1 MSDTSRSRSVTTRHA
16 AAHAARPPALPPV
29 HQPTTHPPAAQPP
42 ASQPTTPQP
51 MTQPPAAQPA
61 AAQQADPQQADPRS
75 AAPRTADLRTAD
87 TRTADARTADTQ
99 PPRTP
104 SRVTDLG
111 GLVQDTLPLL
121 CDWLPRQRWFAGKG
135 HPVTAIVPA
144 AVTLLPGAAP
154 GDPLLLHLLLRV
166 EQRGL
171 DGSTGSDLYQLLL
184 GALAGA
190 TPARLDTDATRAA
203 VIGRINGGP
212 HDGLLTYDAAYDEPL
227 TLRLLGLLT
236 TGGPGGAQ
244 VGPLRFS
251 NLSGLTTPAG
261 AGSGAPGP
269 GADAPA
275 RVGTA
280 EQSNTSIVFGDTSIL
295 KLFRRVSPG
304 LNPDLELSLA
314 LSRAGSNRVPATLA
328 WFESELPVLP
338 ETEAEP
344 ESEPGVETETGTGG
358 VAAGA
363 EPGPAAQLA
372 TLGLLQRYLSG
383 GRDGWEFALT
393 HVRALRAT
401 PDSAPDSAPDG
412 PTPVRSAPEGAAP
425 DGRSPGE
432 GVDGQPIQPGT
443 GNFSA
448 ESFLL
453 GRSTAEVHLALAR
466 ALPVSVLGR
475 ADIEALA
482 STMALRLDAAALV
495 APALKPYQESLHRI
509 FRALAESA
517 RDGRRLRAQRI
528 HGDLHLGQSMRT
540 GRGWVLLDF
549 EGEPAKPLVERRR
562 PQPAVRD
569 VAAMLRSF
577 DYAAAHLL
585 TEVAED
591 DPQRPR
597 LAALAATWA
606 GRNREAFLAGYAAA
620 GAEDPTADPVLLHA
634 LETDK
639 AVYEV
644 VYESRNRPDWL
655 PIPLSAIA
663 RLAAGG

>member
-16 AAHAARPPALPPV
+16 GAHTARQPAPPPAHP
-29 HQPTTHPPAAQPP
+29 PTTHPPTPKAPTTAPPSAAQSGHVPV
-42 ASQPTTPQP
+42 A
-51 MTQPPAAQPA
+51 PAATA
-61 AAQQADPQQADPRS
+61 AV
-75 AAPRTADLRTAD
+75 
-87 TRTADARTADTQ
+87 
-99 PPRTP
+99 PPRA
-104 SRVTDLG
+104 SARVGDLG
-111 GLVQDTLPLL
+111 GLVQATLPLL

-144 AVTLLPGAAP
+144 AVTLLPGVSP

-166 EQRGL
+166 EQRDL

-184 GALAGA
+184 GAAPGPA
-190 TPARLDTDATRAA
+190 PARLDTEAARAA

-251 NLSGLTTPAG
+251 NLVSPG
-261 AGSGAPGP
+261 GSGARDS
-269 GADAPA
+269 AA

-280 EQSNTSIVFGDTSIL
+280 EQSNTSIVFGDSSIL

-338 ETEAEP
+338 EADREAAA
-344 ESEPGVETETGTGG
+344 GTGTETGTGT
-358 VAAGA
+358 
-363 EPGPAAQLA
+363 EQPGPGSQLA

-393 HVRALRAT
+393 HVRALREDQPSEDLRQSAGDGAEIDLT
-401 PDSAPDSAPDG
+401 P
-412 PTPVRSAPEGAAP
+412 
-425 DGRSPGE
+425 
-432 GVDGQPIQPGT
+432 

-453 GRSTAEVHLALAR
+453 GRCTAEVHLALAR
-466 ALPVSVLGR
+466 ALPVSILGQD
-475 ADIEALA
+475 DIEALA
-482 STMALRLDAAALV
+482 GSMALRLDAAALV
-495 APALKPYQESLHRI
+495 APALKPYQQQLHAI
-509 FRALAESA
+509 FRELAESA

-540 GRGWVLLDF
+540 ARGWVLLDF

-585 TEVAED
+585 TEVPED
-591 DPQRPR
+591 DPQHSR
-597 LAALAATWA
+597 LAALAASWA
-606 GRNREAFLAGYAAA
+606 ARNREAFLAGYAAA

-655 PIPLSAIA
+655 PIPMSAIA
-663 RLAAGG
+663 RLAGSS

>member
-1 MSDTSRSRSVTTRHA
+1 MSDTSRSRSVTARHTG
-16 AAHAARPPALPPV
+16 AHAAR
-29 HQPTTHPPAAQPP
+29 
-42 ASQPTTPQP
+42 
-51 MTQPPAAQPA
+51 QPA
-61 AAQQADPQQADPRS
+61 AAPVLPPTSASATGS
-75 AAPRTADLRTAD
+75 AAGSATTSAAASASAPTTTSSTPHPPTAGA
-87 TRTADARTADTQ
+87 
-99 PPRTP
+99 PV
-104 SRVTDLG
+104 RVADLG

-121 CDWLPRQRWFAGKG
+121 CEWLPRQRWFAGKG

-144 AVTLLPGAAP
+144 AVTLLPGASP

-184 GALAGA
+184 GASPGT
-190 TPARLDTDATRAA
+190 TPARLDTEATRAA

-236 TGGPGGAQ
+236 TGSPGGAQ

-251 NLSGLTTPAG
+251 STTTG
-261 AGSGAPGP
+261 GGGT
-269 GADAPA
+269 GGRGGAPA

-338 ETEAEP
+338 EADQEPPRPKPKPGPEARTEAGPEAGTQAGSEAGSETATEAEQ
-344 ESEPGVETETGTGG
+344 
-358 VAAGA
+358 
-363 EPGPAAQLA
+363 PGPGPQLA
-372 TLGLLQRYLSG
+372 TLGLLQRYLNG
-383 GRDGWEFALT
+383 GRDGWEFALA
-393 HVRALRAT
+393 HVRALREDKPQEPQET
-401 PDSAPDSAPDG
+401 QQ
-412 PTPVRSAPEGAAP
+412 
-425 DGRSPGE
+425 
-432 GVDGQPIQPGT
+432 DGQPIDAAP

-466 ALPVSVLGR
+466 ALPVSILGR
-475 ADIEALA
+475 ADVEALA
-482 STMALRLDAAALV
+482 TTMALRLDAAALV
-495 APALKPYQESLHRI
+495 APALKPYQEQLHAI

-549 EGEPAKPLVERRR
+549 EGEPAKSLAERRR

-585 TEVAED
+585 AEVAEE
-591 DPQRPR
+591 DPQRAR
-597 LAALAATWA
+597 LAPLAAAWA
-606 GRNREAFLAGYAAA
+606 ARNREAFLAGYAAA

-644 VYESRNRPDWL
+644 VYEARNRPDWL
-655 PIPLSAIA
+655 PIPMSAIA
-663 RLAAGG
+663 RLAHGG

>member
-1 MSDTSRSRSVTTRHA
+1 MS
-16 AAHAARPPALPPV
+16 
-29 HQPTTHPPAAQPP
+29 QPP
-42 ASQPTTPQP
+42 A
-51 MTQPPAAQPA
+51 TQS
-61 AAQQADPQQADPRS
+61 ADP
-75 AAPRTADLRTAD
+75 L
-87 TRTADARTADTQ
+87 TADARS
-99 PPRTP
+99 PRAP

-135 HPVTAIVPA
+135 YPVTAIVPA
-144 AVTLLPGAAP
+144 AVTLLPGVAP

-171 DGSTGSDLYQLLL
+171 DGSTDSDLYQLLL
-184 GALAGA
+184 GAVAGA
-190 TPARLDTDATRAA
+190 APARLDTDATRAA

-251 NLSGLTTPAG
+251 NLSGLNAPTGAATGPA
-261 AGSGAPGP
+261 AGP

-338 ETEAEP
+338 ETEAEI
-344 ESEPGVETETGTGG
+344 EVQLKEAQLRASEPKD
-358 VAAGA
+358 A
-363 EPGPAAQLA
+363 EPGPGAQLA

-393 HVRALRAT
+393 HVRALRT
-401 PDSAPDSAPDG
+401 PER
-412 PTPVRSAPEGAAP
+412 TPERSADRPAAEEP
-425 DGRSPGE
+425 AEAPA
-432 GVDGQPIQPGT
+432 PIEPRT

-475 ADIEALA
+475 AEIEALA
-482 STMALRLDAAALV
+482 AGMALRLDAAALV

-509 FRALAESA
+509 FQALAESA

-540 GRGWVLLDF
+540 ARGWVLLDF

-585 TEVAED
+585 SEVTED